1 MNLKELDFFRKREVN
16 RSCIKK
22 AKRLEKKLG
31 AKEKGREKGRDNERA
46 DEISRSDITYDSKMT
61 L

>member
-31 AKEKGREKGRDNERA
+31 AKEKGRDNERA
-46 DEISRSDITYDSKMT
+46 DEISRFDITYDSKMT